1 MTPKEKA
8 ELIINKLSNS
18 SNVFYKPKIGDSI
31 GLAIECCNIVLD
43 AVSTANYG
51 LDYLQQRDYWMDV
64 RIILEDMQ
72 NELINP

>member
-1 MTPKEKA
+1 MTPKEQA
-8 ELIINKLSNS
+8 ELIIKKLSNS
-18 SNVFYKPKIGDSI
+18 KNVFYKPKTSDSI
-31 GLAIECCNIVLD
+31 GLAIECCDIVLD

-51 LDYLQQRDYWMDV
+51 LDYLQQKNYWMDV